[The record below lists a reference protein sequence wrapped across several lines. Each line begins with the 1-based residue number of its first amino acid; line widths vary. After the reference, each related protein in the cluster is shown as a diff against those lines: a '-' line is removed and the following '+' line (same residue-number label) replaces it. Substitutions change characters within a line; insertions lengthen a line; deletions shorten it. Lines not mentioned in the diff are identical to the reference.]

1 VAETRE
7 AMDHLTTVRGWD
19 SFQLAGLCSGA
30 DVAHMTAVVDARVV
44 AMASIDA
51 RTHLTPGF
59 WWHNYAPKLLAPG
72 TWPEL
77 IRRRLAR
84 RAAAAASEVLPDEEA
99 FELPTYVRE
108 IPPRDALAADLRVL
122 AKRRVQLLYVFT
134 DGLGFYN
141 HEGQH
146 RRAFRD
152 VPFGSCLRECHL
164 RGADHIL
171 TDPSH
176 QRRAIDLHLEW
187 ARRTPLKAA
196 VPALEQVNV

>member
-1 VAETRE
+1 
-7 AMDHLTTVRGWD
+7 
-19 SFQLAGLCSGA
+19 
-30 DVAHMTAVVDARVV
+30 MTAVVDPRVL

-59 WWHNYAPKLLAPG
+59 WWHNYAPKLLAPA
-72 TWPEL
+72 TWPAL

-84 RAAAAASEVLPDEEA
+84 RTASPPSQALPDEEA

-108 IPPRDALAADLRVL
+108 IPPREALAADLRVL
-122 AKRRVQLLYVFT
+122 ARRQVQLLYVFT

-152 VPFGSCLRECHL
+152 VPFGSCMRECHL

-171 TDPSH
+171 TDPAQQ
-176 QRRAIDLHLEW
+176 QRAVALHVEW
-187 ARRTPLKAA
+187 ALRTPLTAA
-196 VPALEQVNV
+196 PSALEQVSA